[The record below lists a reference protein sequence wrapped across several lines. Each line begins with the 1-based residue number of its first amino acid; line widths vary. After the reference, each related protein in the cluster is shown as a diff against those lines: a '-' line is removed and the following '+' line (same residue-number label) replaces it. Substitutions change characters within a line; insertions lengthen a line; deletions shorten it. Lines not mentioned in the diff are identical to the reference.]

1 MTNFGQRIEGVI
13 SGEPTKIT
21 CDVEG
26 VPEGSQLITANL
38 QIGLTPNA
46 MPWDP
51 VVDLH
56 ISPDPQPQG
65 QIIDN
70 GQTNGVGTILFNLLV
85 TPIPAIAVLQFS
97 GTSNLKLTAKQPGLE
112 GNAIS
117 FTIAEPTGPNQV
129 LSLTL
134 NGEDIIITPG
144 TDPFGNIN
152 TTVEELAQLLN
163 THPDTT
169 NLILAQ
175 NYDVGN
181 GPIVPYTQLHLYG
194 GSGGTNDLQ
203 PQTEYTYKVYT
214 TLSGEERP
222 RLHEAGTLTPRSA
235 DDLSP
240 LTAKHSLAEAAG
252 EGTTRVRNLIDNY
265 LDVILHEFRQLKV
278 WDEHARRSANN
289 PKLLHLTYQNL
300 NPTFP
305 TEVFNGQNERIPD
318 IDYTILHKQG
328 LLRVHTDSGNDDYFV
343 TYSFNYFPAPELQSL
358 LELTLQELNLSGGQG
373 GAPGGFLT
381 YYTDINTAPAYWDA
395 ALVFGAASKAFRRLA
410 VDSGLW
416 KNYLI
421 WVSDNNGPNLAREYA
436 DYYQA
441 ELDSIKSQLKRI
453 FLIARPTIAF
463 QAFRTRGWG
472 AMGLGSSRF
481 RELRLNQIGM
491 Y

>member
-1 MTNFGQRIEGVI
+1 MTNFGQHIEDVI
-13 SGEPTKIT
+13 SGQPTKIT
-21 CDVEG
+21 RDVYG
-26 VPEGSQLITANL
+26 IPEGAQLLTANL
-38 QIGLTPNA
+38 QISPSLNA
-46 MPWDP
+46 DPWDP
-51 VVDLH
+51 PIDLQ
-56 ISPDPQPQG
+56 INPDPQPQG
-65 QIIDN
+65 QITDN
-70 GQTNGVGTILFNLLV
+70 GANGVGTIVFNL
-85 TPIPAIAVLQFS
+85 PA
-97 GTSNLKLTAKQPGLE
+97 
-112 GNAIS
+112 
-117 FTIAEPTGPNQV
+117 
-129 LSLTL
+129 TL
-134 NGEDIIITPG
+134 
-144 TDPFGNIN
+144 
-152 TTVEELAQLLN
+152 
-163 THPDTT
+163 
-169 NLILAQ
+169 
-175 NYDVGN
+175 
-181 GPIVPYTQLHLYG
+181 
-194 GSGGTNDLQ
+194 DLQ
-203 PQTEYTYKVYT
+203 PKTGYTYRIYT
-214 TLSGEERP
+214 AATGEDQP
-222 RLHEAGTLTPRSA
+222 QLLEAGTLTPRSA

-240 LTAKHSLAEAAG
+240 TTAKHSHAEAAG

-289 PKLLHLTYQNL
+289 PQLLYLTYQNL
-300 NPTFP
+300 NPTVQA
-305 TEVFNGQNERIPD
+305 EVFNGQNEHLPQTH
-318 IDYTILHKQG
+318 YTIDHKNG
-328 LLRVHTDSGNDDYFV
+328 TLRVHNDTGYDDYFV